1 MGGLPIEQALSSGR
15 PTLAEFSWRTCI
27 PCKQMKPIL
36 EEVTVE
42 YQGKLNVVNIEVYE
56 QKDLTHEYGIMTVP
70 TQILFDSKG
79 KEVIR
84 HVGFWAKKEITTQLK
99 KMELD

>member
-1 MGGLPIEQALSSGR
+1 
-15 PTLAEFSWRTCI
+15 
-27 PCKQMKPIL
+27 MKPIL

>member
-1 MGGLPIEQALSSGR
+1 
-15 PTLAEFSWRTCI
+15 
-27 PCKQMKPIL
+27 MKPIL
-36 EEVTVE
+36 EELAVE
-42 YQGKLNVVNIEVYE
+42 YQDKLNVVNIEVYE
-56 QKDLTHEYGIMTVP
+56 QKELTHEYGIMTVP

-99 KMELD
+99 KMGVN

>member
-1 MGGLPIEQALSSGR
+1 
-15 PTLAEFSWRTCI
+15 
-27 PCKQMKPIL
+27 MKPIL

-84 HVGFWAKKEITTQLK
+84 HAGFWAKKEITTQLK
-99 KMELD
+99 KMGVD